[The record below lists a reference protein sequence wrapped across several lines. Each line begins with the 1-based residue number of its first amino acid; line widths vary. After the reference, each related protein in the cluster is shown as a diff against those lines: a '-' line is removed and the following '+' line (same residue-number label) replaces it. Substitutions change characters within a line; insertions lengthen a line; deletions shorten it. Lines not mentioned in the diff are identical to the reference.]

1 MHCCVFPAQGLGVIM
16 GKRGWVEDKLSGGK
30 EVKAPRGHSGKRIIY
45 LNLKITKN
53 KDGSGVGDSEPG
65 AK

>member
-1 MHCCVFPAQGLGVIM
+1 M

-30 EVKAPRGHSGKRIIY
+30 EVKAPKGQSGKRIIY

-53 KDGSGVGDSEPG
+53 KDGSGVGNSEPG